1 MPQRQRP
8 RLKRYT
14 ITCSQC
20 GTDKV
25 KLLPSRRAVLAK
37 MPRFHFCSPE
47 HQRLHW
53 EARRR
58 AAWTAS
64 PYPCR
69 RCGKA
74 IIPEQRPGRPPL
86 YCKECRPL
94 AALERQRRDPA
105 AAVLEAHSEVV
116 GSWSRALRS
125 AHELA
130 AIYEPVKRVTRAYA
144 DAKAISVGLSVGEG
158 SDEQRHAN
166 QRIQDRL
173 FSLACPK
180 LDPAEPDRVSSRWSV
195 WWAWWRGYAGKY
207 EKNHADHVEGLRRAA
222 AELRRAERVIARRAE
237 TARRRRAGRET
248 TTAPDDRLVSNHP
261 EAVAASSPAAPCK
274 SIATPLYR
282 GSAR

>member
-8 RLKRYT
+8 RLKQYT

-37 MPRFHFCSPE
+37 MSRFHFCSPD

-86 YCKECRPL
+86 YCSECRPL

-105 AAVLEAHSEVV
+105 AAVLEAHEAVLQ
-116 GSWSRALRS
+116 SWSRALGSALELVRFYEYGSPVIVAYEAAKLVTESESSTEEERS
-125 AHELA
+125 VARQHIVDVLLVLHMTTP
-130 AIYEPVKRVTRAYA
+130 YLT
-144 DAKAISVGLSVGEG
+144 
-158 SDEQRHAN
+158 SDE
-166 QRIQDRL
+166 
-173 FSLACPK
+173 P
-180 LDPAEPDRVSSRWSV
+180 SRRTADWT
-195 WWAWWRGYAGKY
+195 AWWSWWKKFLGNSEAVHGQNLEWLRIAG
-207 EKNHADHVEGLRRAA
+207 V
-222 AELRRAERVIARRAE
+222 ELRRAKRVVARRAE
-237 TARRRRAGRET
+237 TARLRRSRRET
-248 TTAPDDRLVSNHP
+248 TSASNERLVDSHP
-261 EAVAASSPAAPCK
+261 EADAASGPACPV
-274 SIATPLYR
+274 R
-282 GSAR
+282 V